1 MGFYLRKKETGLA
14 GGRAVLC
21 WASDLAVLGA
31 LSWVGRGF
39 GSGKR
44 AGLGWA
50 WVWLWWGL
58 GGDLN
63 GVIFE
68 KEQKLSQTAKNS
80 AVSTS
85 SDNFA
90 QPEVLGMLFCPAL
103 VLRFA
108 FWWRPLPCGTTSIWP
123 RPWKTSCP
131 FLGKSQSAELLLD

>member
-58 GGDLN
+58 GGDL
-63 GVIFE
+63 
-68 KEQKLSQTAKNS
+68 A
-80 AVSTS
+80 
-85 SDNFA
+85 
-90 QPEVLGMLFCPAL
+90 VLGVVAGLGWARTWFSVHC
-103 VLRFA
+103 LRVDVF
-108 FWWRPLPCGTTSIWP
+108 FMS
-123 RPWKTSCP
+123 S
-131 FLGKSQSAELLLD
+131 

>member
-50 WVWLWWGL
+50 WVCLWWGL
-58 GGDLN
+58 GGDL
-63 GVIFE
+63 
-68 KEQKLSQTAKNS
+68 A
-80 AVSTS
+80 
-85 SDNFA
+85 
-90 QPEVLGMLFCPAL
+90 VLGVVA
-103 VLRFA
+103 
-108 FWWRPLPCGTTSIWP
+108 G
-123 RPWKTSCP
+123 
-131 FLGKSQSAELLLD
+131 LGWARTWFSVHCLQCRCLLHVFMMSLSLCLSYFIFMCISDVNHGLEQNKAWHW